1 MSFCIDKNGLDMYRE
16 QTVNDIIQLLSVYD
30 KVACNRYTGFGKS
43 YYIVPQLIKRLNSK
57 VIIVVPSTPLLQQYK
72 EYFKDNKDVQIITY
86 QIIKN
91 IETENILGLYAG
103 FKYIICDECHHLGKN
118 KWKKELNRFNS
129 ILKAKI
135 IGLTATP
142 VRGDSINVIESY
154 FNNIQ
159 VEPLELIDGISLGFL
174 PKIKY
179 VVAYAEVEDKYDIR
193 MNEID
198 RYKIENLLNVS
209 NILKKHIGVENLQ
222 NNPKMLVYVPNIKY
236 IDEAVEQC
244 RKWFSEF
251 EGYNINIYDIH
262 SYKDIKENYE
272 ILDEF
277 KVKHTDN
284 TIDIMVSVDMITEG
298 LHLPNISVEIMLRK
312 TQSPVKY
319 FQQLGR
325 VINNKQPIVFD
336 LINNSRHLYQMKK
349 EYTLNI
355 LNSSIDRKKVMFDE
369 CIELYDETKDIQDI
383 LNKYTLVRLSNEEVD
398 TLLLNN
404 KEYIEQ
410 NPDKLSIVDMCKYFR
425 ISIDRF
431 KSHIDRLGIKFEY
444 DIGANQKRLS
454 YLEIIKNNTHFI
466 ESNSNKMSIREICK
480 ILNVSRDSFIY
491 ALQLYNINFESVAS
505 NYQSKNDIY
514 NIIKNN
520 KNKIIEMMNNNMTL
534 KQQCNELGIKNET
547 TYRSGLIENRIE
559 INWQWQKFEQKY
571 DVDLYNEFVKLY
583 KQDYKPNLIRQ
594 ELGLDKLTYNH
605 FRGRL
610 NTKDQ
615 YRKYDKYG
623 TNPLTD
629 TDKQFIKDNFN
640 KYSDKELSE
649 ILGKKRG
656 QIYDYRKN
664 HDLYPDNYIKAPK
677 LTEIQKEQIKQLYLE
692 NVNISFL
699 EIARRV
705 GVSDKGVRGYL
716 HRNKLYTP
724 KPKKQP
730 LDDVE
735 VSSIVSDYASG
746 KSKVYIESK
755 YHIGHKTLN
764 NILDNNLGVNHVKR
778 HRQCAVFSY
787 NEDTKKLIIQDYK
800 SGLSKSKILSKY
812 HLGYTKLQR
821 ILKEANN

>member
-16 QTVNDIIQLLSVYD
+16 QTVNDIIQLLDVYD

-244 RKWFSEF
+244 KKWFSEF

-349 EYTLNI
+349 EYTLNT

-369 CIELYDETKDIQDI
+369 CIELYDETKDVLDI
-383 LNKYTLVRLSNEEVD
+383 LKKYHDPKRIDDIIRLYILNDIKSGMMYQDVADKYNISVHTVAKILREFNYKRIEYLTDAELLEIYDKNKEFILDSNGKLSRPVISKKLGLGNEKQIERIYRLKNIKMKRMYEPVKKSQHIKDEFIKLYNLYNKSRVKSIIQRKLNLTDREYSSYLRDEYVRDKIILKGTHINEDEEQRIKMIISQNLQCNLAELSRLCNRSTTSIKLIINKYKLNVKGIRPYKPLSKKDE
-398 TLLLNN
+398 LN
-404 KEYIEQ
+404 I
-410 NPDKLSIVDMCKYFR
+410 
-425 ISIDRF
+425 
-431 KSHIDRLGIKFEY
+431 
-444 DIGANQKRLS
+444 
-454 YLEIIKNNTHFI
+454 I
-466 ESNSNKMSIREICK
+466 ESYKEFGSLNGVSKALGFHKNTIKKVLLKHRYKINGATNDNKHPLSEQEM
-480 ILNVSRDSFIY
+480 LNI
-491 ALQLYNINFESVAS
+491 
-505 NYQSKNDIY
+505 
-514 NIIKNN
+514 
-520 KNKIIEMMNNNMTL
+520 
-534 KQQCNELGIKNET
+534 
-547 TYRSGLIENRIE
+547 
-559 INWQWQKFEQKY
+559 
-571 DVDLYNEFVKLY
+571 
-583 KQDYKPNLIRQ
+583 
-594 ELGLDKLTYNH
+594 
-605 FRGRL
+605 
-610 NTKDQ
+610 
-615 YRKYDKYG
+615 
-623 TNPLTD
+623 
-629 TDKQFIKDNFN
+629 
-640 KYSDKELSE
+640 YSDYMNGML
-649 ILGKKRG
+649 KK
-656 QIYDYRKN
+656 
-664 HDLYPDNYIKAPK
+664 DL
-677 LTEIQKEQIKQLYLE
+677 
-692 NVNISFL
+692 
-699 EIARRV
+699 R
-705 GVSDKGVRGYL
+705 
-716 HRNKLYTP
+716 
-724 KPKKQP
+724 
-730 LDDVE
+730 
-735 VSSIVSDYASG
+735 
-746 KSKVYIESK
+746 SK
-755 YHIGHKTLN
+755 YHRADSSI
-764 NILDNNLGVNHVKR
+764 
-778 HRQCAVFSY
+778 
-787 NEDTKKLIIQDYK
+787 YK
-800 SGLSKSKILSKY
+800 AIKFGK
-812 HLGYTKLQR
+812 
-821 ILKEANN
+821 ANN